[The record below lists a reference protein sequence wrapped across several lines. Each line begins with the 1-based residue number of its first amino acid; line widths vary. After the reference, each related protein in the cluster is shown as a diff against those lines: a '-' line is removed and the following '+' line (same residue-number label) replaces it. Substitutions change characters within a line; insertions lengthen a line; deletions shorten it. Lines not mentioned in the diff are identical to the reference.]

1 MTSSVLKWIM
11 FTFTF
16 TTLESGKF
24 DETVFSLHSNDLFKN
39 YVNMYD
45 TWLYGYG
52 SEGGRIV

>member
-1 MTSSVLKWIM
+1 M

-39 YVNMYD
+39 LEQVNMYD
-45 TWLYGYG
+45 TWLYG
-52 SEGGRIV
+52 